1 MALVQLV
8 FYRSSKDEL
17 PRVLSEEEMNR
28 LGARI
33 VKAELMGDTVMSVK
47 NCHDLLQLFFKAPS
61 DLIVLGFFLKGVIQA
76 NKDLQ
81 SLVGFEDT
89 AFTVTSS
96 LNAIVPRLEQRIQ
109 DPRLCRIS
117 SISKTSCSLPF
128 L

>member
-8 FYRSSKDEL
+8 FYRSSKDEP

-61 DLIVLGFFLKGVIQA
+61 DLIVSGFFLKGVTQA
-76 NKDLQ
+76 NTDLQ

-89 AFTVTSS
+89 AFTVTS
-96 LNAIVPRLEQRIQ
+96 LNAMVHRLEQGIL

-117 SISKTSCSLPF
+117 SISKTSSSLPF